1 MDFLSTEQIWGV
13 FMFGLGAFV
22 LNWCSHW
29 ERAQSEW
36 LKDPKNKYK
45 KSNRKKEF
53 ILPTT
58 TRGTF
63 MTISGSLLS
72 FAGITMFFMYTL

>member
-13 FMFGLGAFV
+13 FLFVLGAFV
-22 LNWCSHW
+22 LNWCSQW

-36 LKDPKNKYK
+36 QKDPKNKYK
-45 KSNRKKEF
+45 QSKRKSDF
-53 ILPTT
+53 TLPTT
-58 TRGTF
+58 TRGTL

-72 FAGITMFFMYTL
+72 FAGITMFFMYI